1 MSSCLSGGGRAAY
14 GFDLD
19 IVKTAAVASSP
30 SPRSSSHSS
39 SPSSTLSESSNSP
52 LAISTKKPR
61 TQRKRPNQTYSEAAA
76 LLAKIY
82 PNIFSTKILRNK
94 HCGTRFTSIRDHRH
108 YLVEPPAELLP
119 AFPPLADAG
128 FLLHGPATAAAEMVP
143 PSLFDPKL
151 VSDSLPKSCCW
162 SPSGS
167 DLSYADR
174 PCSSPASCLD
184 DGDDD
189 FDAESILDEE
199 VGEGIDSIMGD
210 IKSCGDS
217 DGGAD
222 AEGPLSYADQIN
234 PYLGHPMALKFY
246 SGFGFGFAGNISA
259 ALRHGGGGDWWCSS
273 ATVEMQNIV
282 PKLSKPP
289 SPEKKKKKKKLEKLD
304 KVEEKL
310 NAAAAMA
317 ETGDKVDSTA
327 NSQLKSETE
336 DPPSTTKQ
344 LSRNLKP
351 ALSLKL
357 NYDGVLQEWSG
368 RGSPFSETADS
379 NESPSDIIARL
390 SDIDLLSEAAGSSG
404 LREASVLRY
413 KEKRRSRLFSKK
425 IRYQVRKVN
434 ADQRPRT
441 KASGRF
447 VKKDD
452 E

>member
-1 MSSCLSGGGRAAY
+1 MSSCLSGGGRAPY

-19 IVKTAAVASSP
+19 IVKTAVPSSSP

-82 PNIFSTKILRNK
+82 PNIFSTKNLRNK
-94 HCGTRFTSIRDHRH
+94 HSATRFTSFSDHRH

-119 AFPPLADAG
+119 AFPPLADAA
-128 FLLHGPATAAAEMVP
+128 FLLQGPAAAEMVP
-143 PSLFDPKL
+143 PSLFDPKS
-151 VSDSLPKSCCW
+151 VADSVPKSCCW
-162 SPSGS
+162 SPTGS

-174 PCSSPASCLD
+174 PCSSPASCLE

-217 DGGAD
+217 DGGIE
-222 AEGPLSYADQIN
+222 AEAPLNYADQIN

-246 SGFGFGFAGNISA
+246 SGFGFGFSGNITA
-259 ALRHGGGGDWWCSS
+259 ALRRGGGGDWWCSS

-289 SPEKKKKKKKLEKLD
+289 SPEKKKKKKKLEKLE

-310 NAAAAMA
+310 NAAATA
-317 ETGDKVDSTA
+317 EKGDNADSTA
-327 NSQLKSETE
+327 RGLKSEEE
-336 DPPSTTKQ
+336 DSSTSKKPPG
-344 LSRNLKP
+344 NLKP

-357 NYDGVLQEWSG
+357 NFDGVLKEWSD
-368 RGSPFSETADS
+368 RGSPFSEASDS
-379 NESPSDIIARL
+379 AESPSDIIARL

-413 KEKRRSRLFSKK
+413 KEKRRSRLFFKK
-425 IRYQVRKVN
+425 IRYQVRKAN

-452 E
+452 D